1 MVILINYLSLFGEKL
16 RWTILAL
23 SHSPRSVQQQDDSER
38 EENQHFLALV
48 HQLRMNLFHLDHL
61 DEMIIY

>member
-1 MVILINYLSLFGEKL
+1 MVILINYLSLFGEKVS
-16 RWTILAL
+16 WTILAL
-23 SHSPRSVQQQDDSER
+23 SHSPRSAQQQDDSQI

-48 HQLRMNLFHLDHL
+48 HQLRMNFFHLDHL